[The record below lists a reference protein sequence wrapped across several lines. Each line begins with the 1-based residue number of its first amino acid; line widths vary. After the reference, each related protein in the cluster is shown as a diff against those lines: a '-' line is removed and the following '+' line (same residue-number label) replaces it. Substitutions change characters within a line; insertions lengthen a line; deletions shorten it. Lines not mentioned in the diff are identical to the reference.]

1 MKPFRFGV
9 IGITPAPTMQDWID
23 RVQRIEALGYSTVHF
38 TDHFDRSPVSPI
50 PMIAA
55 LAAYTKSLT
64 LGTLVIDNDFRHP
77 AVLAKEIATLDLISD
92 GRIEVGLGAG
102 WMKVD
107 YDVSGIVYESAG
119 VRISKLGE
127 TLQILD
133 DVLRGGPTD
142 FRGDY
147 YTVVSLAS
155 IPPPTTKPRPKLLV
169 GGGGDRILRLAAR
182 YADVVSVNWN
192 VGAGSAG
199 VAAVRSGGP
208 DETALK
214 VQVIRSAAGDRF
226 DDIELHLVAYLSAI
240 TTDVDAAVRELIATL
255 GLKLAPADILGS
267 PHCLIGSP
275 REIAD
280 RLIQLRETLG
290 FSYISVY
297 DTVSEDFAPVVAA
310 LAGR

>member
-1 MKPFRFGV
+1 MKPFHFGV
-9 IGITPAPTMQDWID
+9 IGITPAPTMQGWID
-23 RVQRIEALGYSTVHF
+23 RVQHIEALGYSTVHL

-55 LAAYTKSLT
+55 LAAYTTTLT

-77 AVLAKEIATLDLISD
+77 AVLAKEIATLDLISG
-92 GRIEVGLGAG
+92 GRIEIGLGAG
-102 WMKVD
+102 WMTVD
-107 YDVSGIVYESAG
+107 YDVSGIAYDSAG

-142 FRGDY
+142 YTGNY
-147 YTVVSLAS
+147 YRVASLVS

-169 GGGGDRILRLAAR
+169 GGGGDRVLRIAAR

-192 VGAGSAG
+192 VGAGHAG

-208 DETALK
+208 DETAHK
-214 VQVIRSAAGDRF
+214 VQVIRSAAADRF
-226 DDIELHLVAYLSAI
+226 DDIELHLVAYLTAI
-240 TTDVDAAVRELIATL
+240 TGDVDTALSELIASR
-255 GLKLAPADILGS
+255 GLELAPADIIRS
-267 PHCLIGSP
+267 PHCLVGSP
-275 REIAD
+275 GEIID
-280 RLIQLRETLG
+280 RLVELRETLG

-297 DTVSEDFAPVVAA
+297 DTVFEDFAPVVAA